1 MEKVIVFAGT
11 TEGYELCRFLSE
23 HQISVYAC
31 AATEYGGKALTETPY
46 LHIHTGRLSREEMEA
61 FFLKEAPNF
70 VLDATHPYAAEVTDN
85 IKSACEKTG
94 FFYQRVLREQGR
106 QAEKAVYVESTE
118 AAAEFLNTT
127 EGNVLL
133 TTGSK
138 ELKKFL
144 GVKDYKERLYARVL
158 SLPSVMEEC
167 SAAGFEGKHLI
178 GMQGPFSRELNEAM
192 LRRLYARVLSLPSVM
207 EECSAAGFE
216 GKHLIGMQGPFSREL
231 NEAMLRQFH
240 CRYLVT
246 KDSGKA
252 GGFQEKIDA
261 AFSCGAIPVIIGR
274 PLKEEGL
281 SLVECKKRYLV
292 TKDSGKAGGF
302 QEKIDAAFSCGAIP
316 VIIGRPLKEEG
327 LSLVECKKW
336 LSQNLGFSLKP
347 QITLLGIGMGS
358 RDTLTIEG
366 EKALEKAELLIGAR
380 RIADS
385 VKMPHHTVIYEYDS
399 EKILKCIE
407 ENSQYEHIVIAL
419 SGDVGFYSGAKKL
432 LHNLGED
439 TRVICGISSVVYFMA
454 KAGLSWDDAK
464 IVSAHGRNCNLV
476 SLICHSKKVFS
487 ILGTKDGISS
497 LAGRLVSYGM
507 GDVLLYVGENL
518 SYENEKIFV
527 KPAKELVSYEG
538 DALCVVCAYNENA
551 SELMS
556 THGIKD
562 ECFIRGKA
570 PMTKEEV
577 RTVSLM
583 KLGLSED
590 SVCYDVGAGTGSV
603 AHGIKDECFI
613 RGKAPMTK
621 EEVRTVSLM
630 KLGLSEDS
638 VCYDVGAGTGSVAVE
653 MALRAHQGKVYA
665 IEKKEDALALIL
677 ENKKKFAADNL
688 EIVGGCAPEAM
699 EELPVPTHAFI
710 GGSSGNLKDIIRL
723 LLNKNPEVKIVIN
736 CITLETVGEAMEAI
750 REFDFQERDI
760 SGNLKDIIRLL
771 LNKNPEVKIV
781 INCITLETVGE
792 AMEAIREFDF
802 QERDIVQMSV
812 SRSKE
817 VGRYHMMMG
826 ENPIYI
832 FTCRR
837 ASL

>member
-61 FFLKEAPNF
+61 FFLKEEPNF

-192 LRRLYARVLSLPSVM
+192 LR
-207 EECSAAGFE
+207 
-216 GKHLIGMQGPFSREL
+216 
-231 NEAMLRQFH
+231 QFH

-281 SLVECKKRYLV
+281 SLVECKK
-292 TKDSGKAGGF
+292 
-302 QEKIDAAFSCGAIP
+302 
-316 VIIGRPLKEEG
+316 
-327 LSLVECKKW
+327 W
-336 LSQNLGFSLKP
+336 LSQKFGFSLKP

-603 AHGIKDECFI
+603 A
-613 RGKAPMTK
+613 
-621 EEVRTVSLM
+621 
-630 KLGLSEDS
+630 
-638 VCYDVGAGTGSVAVE
+638 VE

-710 GGSSGNLKDIIRL
+710 GGSSGNLK
-723 LLNKNPEVKIVIN
+723 E
-736 CITLETVGEAMEAI
+736 
-750 REFDFQERDI
+750 
-760 SGNLKDIIRLL
+760 IIRLL

-837 ASL
+837 TSL

>member
-192 LRRLYARVLSLPSVM
+192 LR
-207 EECSAAGFE
+207 
-216 GKHLIGMQGPFSREL
+216 
-231 NEAMLRQFH
+231 QFH

-281 SLVECKKRYLV
+281 SLVECKK
-292 TKDSGKAGGF
+292 
-302 QEKIDAAFSCGAIP
+302 
-316 VIIGRPLKEEG
+316 
-327 LSLVECKKW
+327 W
-336 LSQNLGFSLKP
+336 LSQKFGFSLKP

-538 DALCVVCAYNENA
+538 DTLCVVCAYNENA

-556 THGIKD
+556 T
-562 ECFIRGKA
+562 
-570 PMTKEEV
+570 
-577 RTVSLM
+577 
-583 KLGLSED
+583 
-590 SVCYDVGAGTGSV
+590 
-603 AHGIKDECFI
+603 HGIKDECFI

-688 EIVGGCAPEAM
+688 EIVGGCAPETM

-710 GGSSGNLKDIIRL
+710 GGS
-723 LLNKNPEVKIVIN
+723 
-736 CITLETVGEAMEAI
+736 
-750 REFDFQERDI
+750 

-837 ASL
+837 TSL

>member
-61 FFLKEAPNF
+61 FFLKEEPNF

-192 LRRLYARVLSLPSVM
+192 LR
-207 EECSAAGFE
+207 
-216 GKHLIGMQGPFSREL
+216 
-231 NEAMLRQFH
+231 QFH

-281 SLVECKKRYLV
+281 SLVECKK
-292 TKDSGKAGGF
+292 
-302 QEKIDAAFSCGAIP
+302 
-316 VIIGRPLKEEG
+316 
-327 LSLVECKKW
+327 W
-336 LSQNLGFSLKP
+336 LSQKFGFSLKP

-527 KPAKELVSYEG
+527 KPARELVSYEG

-556 THGIKD
+556 T
-562 ECFIRGKA
+562 
-570 PMTKEEV
+570 
-577 RTVSLM
+577 
-583 KLGLSED
+583 
-590 SVCYDVGAGTGSV
+590 
-603 AHGIKDECFI
+603 HGIKDECFI

-710 GGSSGNLKDIIRL
+710 GGSSGNLK
-723 LLNKNPEVKIVIN
+723 E
-736 CITLETVGEAMEAI
+736 
-750 REFDFQERDI
+750 
-760 SGNLKDIIRLL
+760 IIRLL

-837 ASL
+837 TSL

>member
-61 FFLKEAPNF
+61 FFLKEEPNF

-94 FFYQRVLREQGR
+94 FFYQRVLREQGK

-144 GVKDYKERLYARVL
+144 GVKDYKE
-158 SLPSVMEEC
+158 
-167 SAAGFEGKHLI
+167 
-178 GMQGPFSRELNEAM
+178 
-192 LRRLYARVLSLPSVM
+192 RLYARVLSLPSVM

-281 SLVECKKRYLV
+281 SLVECKK
-292 TKDSGKAGGF
+292 
-302 QEKIDAAFSCGAIP
+302 
-316 VIIGRPLKEEG
+316 
-327 LSLVECKKW
+327 W
-336 LSQNLGFSLKP
+336 LSQKFGFSLKP

-432 LHNLGED
+432 LHNLEED

-497 LAGRLVSYGM
+497 LAGGLVSYGM

-538 DALCVVCAYNENA
+538 DTLCVVCAYNENA

-556 THGIKD
+556 T
-562 ECFIRGKA
+562 
-570 PMTKEEV
+570 
-577 RTVSLM
+577 
-583 KLGLSED
+583 
-590 SVCYDVGAGTGSV
+590 
-603 AHGIKDECFI
+603 HGIKDECFI

-760 SGNLKDIIRLL
+760 
-771 LNKNPEVKIV
+771 
-781 INCITLETVGE
+781 
-792 AMEAIREFDF
+792 
-802 QERDIVQMSV
+802 VQMSV

-837 ASL
+837 TSL

>member
-192 LRRLYARVLSLPSVM
+192 LR
-207 EECSAAGFE
+207 
-216 GKHLIGMQGPFSREL
+216 
-231 NEAMLRQFH
+231 QFH

-281 SLVECKKRYLV
+281 SLVECKK
-292 TKDSGKAGGF
+292 
-302 QEKIDAAFSCGAIP
+302 
-316 VIIGRPLKEEG
+316 
-327 LSLVECKKW
+327 W
-336 LSQNLGFSLKP
+336 LSQKFGFSLKP

-538 DALCVVCAYNENA
+538 DALCVVCAYNKNA
-551 SELMS
+551 SKLMS
-556 THGIKD
+556 T
-562 ECFIRGKA
+562 
-570 PMTKEEV
+570 
-577 RTVSLM
+577 
-583 KLGLSED
+583 
-590 SVCYDVGAGTGSV
+590 
-603 AHGIKDECFI
+603 HGIKDECFI

-710 GGSSGNLKDIIRL
+710 GGSSGNLK
-723 LLNKNPEVKIVIN
+723 E
-736 CITLETVGEAMEAI
+736 
-750 REFDFQERDI
+750 
-760 SGNLKDIIRLL
+760 IIRLL

-837 ASL
+837 TSL